1 MNYITDLPGGEEVQ
15 RYFPSCFIQV
25 QTPLFGPLLRH
36 LSYKLPN
43 SSKAC
48 LLTIL
53 HYKRQYKRSK
63 GVIFAKT
70 GTIFF
75 LFNWKEE
82 KIKVGAECEDFS
94 VCFFSSHL
102 TYLFEKVAPQSVSYR
117 LNSIPYNNA
126 ELHRYPKPKETY
138 SLSAT
143 TNDGEQV
150 CHAMGTDGSIITQLR
165 IYMVGAETSVLLL
178 VQSDLQSPGLWAKPE
193 KLQLSGHI
201 QEGRYHGS

>member
-1 MNYITDLPGGEEVQ
+1 MVFFQVT
-15 RYFPSCFIQV
+15 YF
-25 QTPLFGPLLRH
+25 
-36 LSYKLPN
+36 
-43 SSKAC
+43 
-48 LLTIL
+48 
-53 HYKRQYKRSK
+53 
-63 GVIFAKT
+63 
-70 GTIFF
+70 
-75 LFNWKEE
+75 
-82 KIKVGAECEDFS
+82 
-94 VCFFSSHL
+94 
-102 TYLFEKVAPQSVSYR
+102 TYLFEKVAPPSVSYR

-201 QEGRYHGS
+201 QEGRHHGS